1 MPKQLDTSQASAN
14 RLSGKQASDAFK
26 GGNNAG
32 MLFKKDAKGATN
44 IQEYRDS
51 LQKLRM
57 KEAASKDDSLRGWT
71 GGRK

>member
-1 MPKQLDTSQASAN
+1 MPKPLDTSQASAN

-32 MLFKKDAKGATN
+32 MLYKKEAKTVTN
-44 IQEYRDS
+44 IQEHRDA

-57 KEAASKDDSLRGWT
+57 KEAASKDNSLRGW
-71 GGRK
+71 GK

>member
-1 MPKQLDTSQASAN
+1 MPKQLDTTQASAN

-32 MLFKKDAKGATN
+32 MLYKKEAKAVTN
-44 IQEYRDS
+44 IQEHRDS

-57 KEAASKDDSLRGWT
+57 REIASKDDSLRGWA
-71 GGRK
+71 K